1 MKKILLIT
9 SLLYCTASVYSQRN
23 LSNDEVSIIQD
34 DRIEIP
40 KRYRAIYL
48 GFGPRFLNT
57 DPGTIVT
64 SFTDDSPTMDMLET
78 LTDVKDDY
86 LDPGFQLAYRFG
98 KYEGLSHA
106 ITIDVNLGEHY
117 GALFTYGLGYN
128 FTQFVGDRL
137 MTIRPSVYVGFGNY
151 GFNVGQL
158 INNAAFIQIGE
169 TQYTDP
175 SLDVL
180 LKSQV
185 FVIGPS
191 VDLQYNITDRF
202 DIYINASYDIASNNS
217 RPKLEFT
224 PTNGRGTTSTLSI
237 DSDNPNVTY
246 NGEKLT
252 SLPYD
257 ISGIRLTAGIAY
269 VWKRT
274 D

>member
-1 MKKILLIT
+1 MKKLLLII
-9 SLLYCTASVYSQRN
+9 SLFYCTTSVYSQRN
-23 LSNDEVSIIQD
+23 ASDDEVSQIQLD
-34 DRIEIP
+34 AIKIP
-40 KRYRAIYL
+40 KKYRAIHL
-48 GFGPRFLNT
+48 GFGPRLLNT

-78 LTDVKDDY
+78 ITDVKDNY
-86 LDPGFQLAYRFG
+86 LDPGFQVGYRFG
-98 KYEGLSHA
+98 KYQGLSHA

-117 GALFTYGLGYN
+117 GALFTYGLGYS
-128 FTQFVGDRL
+128 FTQVISDRL
-137 MTIRPSVYVGFGNY
+137 FTIRPSAYVGFGNY
-151 GFNVGQL
+151 GFGVGQL
-158 INNAAFIQIGE
+158 INNAAYIQIGE

-185 FVIGPS
+185 FVVGPS
-191 VDLQYNITDRF
+191 IDLQYNMTTKF
-202 DIYINASYDIASNNS
+202 DIYINASYDIGSNNS

-224 PTNGRGTTSTLSI
+224 PTNGSGNTSTLNI

-246 NGEKLT
+246 NGDKLT

-257 ISGIRLTAGIAY
+257 ISGIRLSAGIAY